1 MQFLLSDG
9 WGQWRLGTAGHP
21 LKHFPQQG
29 GKHKGLE
36 AGFAPG
42 AKVGSMAI
50 GFHLRACGSGIFK
63 AIQKHPCSPI
73 KLEGFMHD
81 LMMTAIQGDAA
92 AAYQLGYLFE
102 TGDGV
107 PQDEKEALPW
117 YLMGAQKGHSKAQFN
132 LAVMLDEGRGQT
144 PDMRK
149 AFHWYEKAA
158 QQGESNAQYNL
169 ALFCTLGKGCEV
181 NLVLA
186 HMWFAWAARKGSSD
200 AIHKRDAVAKQ
211 LKAEQLSLSQQW
223 VAQWIEKHSAAKS

>member
-1 MQFLLSDG
+1 M
-9 WGQWRLGTAGHP
+9 
-21 LKHFPQQG
+21 
-29 GKHKGLE
+29 LE
-36 AGFAPG
+36 
-42 AKVGSMAI
+42 
-50 GFHLRACGSGIFK
+50 
-63 AIQKHPCSPI
+63 
-73 KLEGFMHD
+73 
-81 LMMTAIQGDAA
+81 
-92 AAYQLGYLFE
+92 
-102 TGDGV
+102 
-107 PQDEKEALPW
+107 
-117 YLMGAQKGHSKAQFN
+117 
-132 LAVMLDEGRGQT
+132 EGRGQT